1 MKSLKEEVQRK
12 KDVINSLKQAKDQT
26 VSEAKEFAADLDSL
40 KDDNA
45 KLQRLIKE
53 NTKQLSLV
61 GELKAGNEQLRHA
74 EKRLRDEVVSL
85 SEKLRIAR

>member
-1 MKSLKEEVQRK
+1 M
-12 KDVINSLKQAKDQT
+12 INGLKQAKDQT

-61 GELKAGNEQLRHA
+61 GELKAANEQLRHT

-85 SEKLRIAR
+85 SDKLRITR

>member
-61 GELKAGNEQLRHA
+61 GELKAGNEQLRNA